1 MDQICQAQSLSQN
14 DLEFIQINHKNKIV
28 ELPDNMHIMQ
38 ASTFLISLT
47 PFEDNLGGE
56 INNFFLSVLPENK
69 EVEILKVITKV
80 ANKSKIEKNILH
92 KCLTKILNM
101 QVDDRI
107 TLNRDICED
116 ISTVLREIF
125 KKIKKKTKIKNYE
138 DIKKCTQ
145 DYMDNFQ
152 KEDILKKFKVSNSN
166 SSKALGLGNIYFGNN
181 NNNNYFKY
189 MNKNFQIVEEA
200 QYEYKEIKLQKN
212 VTLPIEMIILLRKF
226 SMVKNL
232 RLTIN
237 NDYFSINDE
246 LSRSNEYLNK
256 PKKNELEN
264 IILILLNLDWLCPS
278 LVGLE
283 LDLSNINI
291 IESQIDLYKYTLD
304 EFSKIINKEIKIT
317 SYQISINS
325 KRSTDSFYKSSIS
338 QFSSTD
344 ELEFVS
350 DRNSTSNTSSNQII
364 FKLDNDYNDEVF
376 SDEKYSKTFMQF
388 IKKYMNLM
396 EIMIVYSY
404 FVGKMQSI
412 INAKFIMPINLG
424 DEIFQFLKTRN
435 IFINDFHILSYIL
448 KKNLINFSIEFNSLD
463 SQTFEKVLTF
473 LDQNKDLCT
482 CNISFFP
489 EEEFLKTELLFKLL
503 QSNDDKFK
511 IKEYKEN
518 NNKLGFN
525 PNIFYNTKENESLEE
540 FILRK
545 LLYFFEKNIQ
555 NLFYLL
561 TLKTNIMEL
570 CLIFDIPTILI
581 KNGLY
586 NNVLI
591 KFFLNIF
598 ILLDS
603 STNKN
608 LKKLTLIA
616 ENFIFDSRKYPVLND
631 FCDKLDFYKNK
642 NHKLQSLIFQAKIYK
657 IPKIYRFIPYN
668 LTYLSIGS
676 LDYETFYGLTD
687 YLTSSDFGIRTK
699 LRQLKISLNN
709 SLIDINHQQLNETI
723 IRLFTDYP
731 KELKEISLYSH
742 IIISYEQLYNILIKT
757 NYNTLPNIF
766 LQVSVKSIMYDDKL
780 RIKLESDLSNATNI
794 YLKIDNFMELYN
806 IKRADNVTNKII
818 NLLMNLG
825 RKNKDI
831 IQYDIFCNIEKYL
844 CPKERKKLLIQFR

>member
-1 MDQICQAQSLSQN
+1 MEQKCKAQSLIRN
-14 DLEFIQINHKNKIV
+14 VLEYIQINHQNKIV
-28 ELPDNMHIMQ
+28 GLPDTMHMMQ
-38 ASTFLISLT
+38 ASSFLLSLT
-47 PFEDNLGGE
+47 PIEETLGGE

-69 EVEILKVITKV
+69 EGEILKVLTKI
-80 ANKSKIEKNILH
+80 ANKSKIEKNVLH

-101 QVDDRI
+101 PENDRI

-116 ISTVLREIF
+116 ISIVLREVF
-125 KKIKKKTKIKNYE
+125 KKIKKKTKIKIYE
-138 DIKKCTQ
+138 DIKRCTQ
-145 DYMDNFQ
+145 NYMDNFQ
-152 KEDILKKFKVSNSN
+152 KEDILKKFKVFNSN
-166 SSKALGLGNIYFGNN
+166 SSKALGIGNRYFENN
-181 NNNNYFKY
+181 INNGFKY
-189 MNKNFQIVEEA
+189 INKNFQMIEED

-212 VTLPIEMIILLRKF
+212 VILPIEMIILLRKF

-256 PKKNELEN
+256 RKKNEYEN
-264 IILILLNLDWLCPS
+264 IILILFNLDWLCPS

-291 IESQIDLYKYTLD
+291 IESQIDLYKYALD
-304 EFSKIINKEIKIT
+304 EFSKLINKEIKIT
-317 SYQISINS
+317 SYQISNNN
-325 KRSTDSFYKSSIS
+325 KRATDSLYKSSIS

-364 FKLDNDYNDEVF
+364 FKLDNDYNDVVF
-376 SDEKYSKTFMQF
+376 SDEKYYKTLSQF

-396 EIMIVYSY
+396 ELMIIYSY
-404 FVGKMQSI
+404 FVGKMKSI

-424 DEIFQFLKTRN
+424 DEIFQLLKSRN

-448 KKNLINFSIEFNSLD
+448 KKNLINFSLEFNSLD
-463 SQTFEKVLTF
+463 NQTFEKVLNF
-473 LDQNKDLCT
+473 LEQNKDLCT

-489 EEEFLKTELLFKLL
+489 EEQFFKTELLYKLL

-511 IKEYKEN
+511 IRKCKEN

-525 PNIFYNTKENESLEE
+525 PKIFYNTKENESLEE

-545 LLYFFEKNIQ
+545 LSCYFEKNIQ

-561 TLKTNIMEL
+561 TLKTNIMDL

-581 KNGLY
+581 KNGFY
-586 NNVLI
+586 NNILF
-591 KFFLNIF
+591 KFFLDIF

-603 STNKN
+603 SKNKI
-608 LKKLTLIA
+608 LKKLSLIA

-631 FCDKLDFYKNK
+631 FCDKLNFYTNK
-642 NHKLQSLIFQAKIYK
+642 NHKLQSLIFQAKIYRM
-657 IPKIYRFIPYN
+657 PKIYRFIPYN

-687 YLTSSDFGIRTK
+687 YLTSSDFGMRTK
-699 LRQLKISLNN
+699 LKQLKISLNN
-709 SLIDINHQQLNETI
+709 SLIDINQQKLNETI

-806 IKRADNVTNKII
+806 IKRDDNNTNKII
-818 NLLMNLG
+818 NLLMHLG

-831 IQYDIFCNIEKYL
+831 VQYDIFCNIEKFL
-844 CPKERKKLLIQFR
+844 CQKERKKLLIQFR

>member
-1 MDQICQAQSLSQN
+1 MEKKCKARSLSQN
-14 DLEFIQINHKNKIV
+14 ALEFIQINHQNKIV
-28 ELPDNMHIMQ
+28 ELPDSMHIMQ
-38 ASTFLISLT
+38 ASSFLISLT

-69 EVEILKVITKV
+69 EGEILKVITKI
-80 ANKSKIEKNILH
+80 ANKSKIEKNVLH

-101 QVDDRI
+101 HEGDRI

-116 ISTVLREIF
+116 ISIVLREIF

-138 DIKKCTQ
+138 DIKQCTQ
-145 DYMDNFQ
+145 NYMDNFQ

-166 SSKALGLGNIYFGNN
+166 SSKTLGFGNSYFENN
-181 NNNNYFKY
+181 NNGFKY
-189 MNKNFQIVEEA
+189 INKNFQIIEED

-212 VTLPIEMIILLRKF
+212 ITLPIEMIILLRKF

-237 NDYFSINDE
+237 HDYFSINDE

-256 PKKNELEN
+256 TKKNELEN
-264 IILILLNLDWLCPS
+264 IILILFNLDWLCPS

-291 IESQIDLYKYTLD
+291 IESQIDLYKCTLD
-304 EFSKIINKEIKIT
+304 EFSKLINKEIKIT
-317 SYQISINS
+317 SYQISNNN
-325 KRSTDSFYKSSIS
+325 KRSTESLYKSTNS

-364 FKLDNDYNDEVF
+364 FKLDNDYNDVAF
-376 SDEKYSKTFMQF
+376 SDEKYYKTFKQF
-388 IKKYMNLM
+388 ILKYKNIM
-396 EIMIVYSY
+396 ELMIVYSY

-424 DEIFQFLKTRN
+424 DEIFQFLKARN
-435 IFINDFHILSYIL
+435 IFINDFHLLSYIL

-463 SQTFEKVLTF
+463 NQTFEKILTF
-473 LDQNKDLCT
+473 LYQNKDLCT

-489 EEEFLKTELLFKLL
+489 EEHFFKTELLFKLL
-503 QSNDDKFK
+503 QSNDDKYK
-511 IKEYKEN
+511 IKKYKEN

-525 PNIFYNTKENESLEE
+525 PKIFYNTKESESIEE

-545 LLYFFEKNIQ
+545 LSFYFEKNIQ

-570 CLIFDIPTILI
+570 CLIFDIPTLLI
-581 KNGLY
+581 KNGFY
-586 NNVLI
+586 TNILI
-591 KFFLNIF
+591 KFFLDIF

-603 STNKN
+603 SAYKN
-608 LKKLTLIA
+608 LKKLSLIA

-631 FCDKLDFYKNK
+631 FCDKLNFYTNK
-642 NHKLQSLIFQAKIYK
+642 NHKLQSLIFQAKIYR
-657 IPKIYRFIPYN
+657 IPKVYRFIPYN

-709 SLIDINHQQLNETI
+709 SLIDINHQKLNETI
-723 IRLFTDYP
+723 IRLFTEYP

-806 IKRADNVTNKII
+806 IKREDVITSKII

-831 IQYDIFCNIEKYL
+831 VQYDIFCRIEKFL
-844 CPKERKKLLIQFR
+844 CQKERKKLLIQFR

>member
-1 MDQICQAQSLSQN
+1 MEQKCKAQSLIQN
-14 DLEFIQINHKNKIV
+14 VLEYIQINHQNKIV
-28 ELPDNMHIMQ
+28 GLPDTMHMMQ
-38 ASTFLISLT
+38 ASSFLLSLT
-47 PFEDNLGGE
+47 PIEETLGGE

-69 EVEILKVITKV
+69 EGEILKVITKI
-80 ANKSKIEKNILH
+80 ANKSKIEKNVLH

-101 QVDDRI
+101 PEGDRI
-107 TLNRDICED
+107 ILNRDICED
-116 ISTVLREIF
+116 ISIVLREIF

-138 DIKKCTQ
+138 DIKQCTQ
-145 DYMDNFQ
+145 NYMDNFQ

-166 SSKALGLGNIYFGNN
+166 SSKTLGFGNSYFENN
-181 NNNNYFKY
+181 NNGFKY
-189 MNKNFQIVEEA
+189 INKNFQIIEED

-212 VTLPIEMIILLRKF
+212 ITLPIEMIILLRKF

-237 NDYFSINDE
+237 HDYFSINDE

-256 PKKNELEN
+256 TKKNELEN
-264 IILILLNLDWLCPS
+264 IILILFNLDWLCPS

-291 IESQIDLYKYTLD
+291 IESQIDLYKCTLD
-304 EFSKIINKEIKIT
+304 EFSKLINKEIKIT
-317 SYQISINS
+317 SYQISNNN
-325 KRSTDSFYKSSIS
+325 KRSTESLYKSTNS

-364 FKLDNDYNDEVF
+364 FKLDNDYNDVAF
-376 SDEKYSKTFMQF
+376 SDEKYYKTFKQF
-388 IKKYMNLM
+388 ILKYKNIM
-396 EIMIVYSY
+396 ELMIVYSY

-424 DEIFQFLKTRN
+424 DEIFQFLKARN
-435 IFINDFHILSYIL
+435 IFINDFHLLSYIL

-463 SQTFEKVLTF
+463 NQTFEKVLTF
-473 LDQNKDLCT
+473 LYQNKDLCT

-489 EEEFLKTELLFKLL
+489 EEHFFKTELLFKLL
-503 QSNDDKFK
+503 QSNDDKYK
-511 IKEYKEN
+511 IKKYKEN

-525 PNIFYNTKENESLEE
+525 PKIFYNTKESESLEE

-545 LLYFFEKNIQ
+545 LSFYFEKNIQ

-570 CLIFDIPTILI
+570 CLIFDMPTLLI
-581 KNGLY
+581 KNGFY
-586 NNVLI
+586 TNILI
-591 KFFLNIF
+591 KFFLDIF

-603 STNKN
+603 SAYKN
-608 LKKLTLIA
+608 LKKLSLIA

-631 FCDKLDFYKNK
+631 FCDKLNFYTNK
-642 NHKLQSLIFQAKIYK
+642 NHKLQSLIFQAKIYR
-657 IPKIYRFIPYN
+657 IPKVYRFIPYN

-709 SLIDINHQQLNETI
+709 SLIDINHQKLNETI
-723 IRLFTDYP
+723 IRLFTEYP

-806 IKRADNVTNKII
+806 IKREDNITSKII

-831 IQYDIFCNIEKYL
+831 VQYDLFCKIEKFL
-844 CPKERKKLLIQFR
+844 CQKERKKLLIQFR

>member
-1 MDQICQAQSLSQN
+1 MEKKCKARSLSQN
-14 DLEFIQINHKNKIV
+14 ALEFIQINHQNKIV
-28 ELPDNMHIMQ
+28 ELPDSMHIMQ
-38 ASTFLISLT
+38 ASSFLISLT

-69 EVEILKVITKV
+69 EGEILKVITKI
-80 ANKSKIEKNILH
+80 ANKSKIEKNVLH

-101 QVDDRI
+101 HEGDRI

-116 ISTVLREIF
+116 ISIVLREIF

-138 DIKKCTQ
+138 DIKQCTQ
-145 DYMDNFQ
+145 NYMDNFQ

-166 SSKALGLGNIYFGNN
+166 SSKTLGFGNSYFENN
-181 NNNNYFKY
+181 NNGFKY
-189 MNKNFQIVEEA
+189 INKNFQIIEED

-212 VTLPIEMIILLRKF
+212 ITLPIEMIILLRKF

-237 NDYFSINDE
+237 HDYFSINDE

-256 PKKNELEN
+256 TKKNELEN
-264 IILILLNLDWLCPS
+264 IILILFNLDWLCPS

-304 EFSKIINKEIKIT
+304 EFSKLINKEIKIT
-317 SYQISINS
+317 SYQISNNN
-325 KRSTDSFYKSSIS
+325 KRSTESLYKSTNS

-364 FKLDNDYNDEVF
+364 FKLDNDYNDVAF
-376 SDEKYSKTFMQF
+376 SDEKYYKTFKQF
-388 IKKYMNLM
+388 ILKYKNIM
-396 EIMIVYSY
+396 ELMIVYSY

-424 DEIFQFLKTRN
+424 DEIFQFLKARN
-435 IFINDFHILSYIL
+435 IFINDFHLLSYIL

-463 SQTFEKVLTF
+463 NQTFEKVLTF
-473 LDQNKDLCT
+473 LYQNKDLCT

-489 EEEFLKTELLFKLL
+489 EEHFFKTELLFKLL
-503 QSNDDKFK
+503 QSNDDKYK
-511 IKEYKEN
+511 IKKYKEN

-525 PNIFYNTKENESLEE
+525 PKIFYNTKESESLEE

-545 LLYFFEKNIQ
+545 LSFYFEKNIQ

-570 CLIFDIPTILI
+570 CLIFDMPTLLI
-581 KNGLY
+581 KNGFY
-586 NNVLI
+586 TNILI
-591 KFFLNIF
+591 KFFLDIF

-603 STNKN
+603 SAYKN
-608 LKKLTLIA
+608 LKKLSLIA

-631 FCDKLDFYKNK
+631 FCDKLNFYTNK
-642 NHKLQSLIFQAKIYK
+642 NHKLQSLIFQAKIYR

-709 SLIDINHQQLNETI
+709 SLIDINHQKLNETI
-723 IRLFTDYP
+723 IRLFTEYP

-806 IKRADNVTNKII
+806 IKREDNITSKII

-831 IQYDIFCNIEKYL
+831 VQYDIFCKIEKFL
-844 CPKERKKLLIQFR
+844 CQKERKKLLIQFR

>member
-1 MDQICQAQSLSQN
+1 MEKKWKTQRLSQN
-14 DLEFIQINHKNKIV
+14 ALEFIQINHQNKIV
-28 ELPDNMHIMQ
+28 ELPDSMHIMQ
-38 ASTFLISLT
+38 ASSFLISLT

-69 EVEILKVITKV
+69 EGEILKVITKI
-80 ANKSKIEKNILH
+80 ANKSKIEKNVLH

-101 QVDDRI
+101 HEGDRI

-116 ISTVLREIF
+116 ISIVLREIF

-138 DIKKCTQ
+138 DIKQCTQ
-145 DYMDNFQ
+145 NYMDNFQ

-166 SSKALGLGNIYFGNN
+166 SSKTLGFGNSYFENN
-181 NNNNYFKY
+181 NNGFKY
-189 MNKNFQIVEEA
+189 INKNFQIIEED

-212 VTLPIEMIILLRKF
+212 ITLPIEMIILLRKF

-237 NDYFSINDE
+237 HDYFSINDE

-256 PKKNELEN
+256 TKKNELEN
-264 IILILLNLDWLCPS
+264 IILILFNLDWLCPS

-291 IESQIDLYKYTLD
+291 IESQIDLYKCTLD
-304 EFSKIINKEIKIT
+304 EFSKLINKEIKIT
-317 SYQISINS
+317 SYQISNNN
-325 KRSTDSFYKSSIS
+325 KRSTESLYKSTNS

-364 FKLDNDYNDEVF
+364 FKLDNDYNDVAF
-376 SDEKYSKTFMQF
+376 SDEKYYKTFKQF
-388 IKKYMNLM
+388 ILKYKNIM
-396 EIMIVYSY
+396 ELMIVYSY
-404 FVGKMQSI
+404 FVGKMKSI

-424 DEIFQFLKTRN
+424 DEIFQFLKARN

-463 SQTFEKVLTF
+463 NQTFEKVLTF
-473 LDQNKDLCT
+473 LYQNKDLCT

-489 EEEFLKTELLFKLL
+489 EEHFFKTELLFKLL
-503 QSNDDKFK
+503 QSNDDKYK
-511 IKEYKEN
+511 IKQYKEN

-525 PNIFYNTKENESLEE
+525 PKIFYNTKESESLEE

-545 LLYFFEKNIQ
+545 LSFYFEKNIQ

-570 CLIFDIPTILI
+570 CLIFDMPTLLI
-581 KNGLY
+581 KNGFY
-586 NNVLI
+586 TNILI
-591 KFFLNIF
+591 KFFLDIF

-603 STNKN
+603 SAYKN
-608 LKKLTLIA
+608 LKKLSLIA

-631 FCDKLDFYKNK
+631 FCDKLNFYTNK
-642 NHKLQSLIFQAKIYK
+642 NHKLQSLIFQAKIYR

-709 SLIDINHQQLNETI
+709 SLIDINHQKLNETI
-723 IRLFTDYP
+723 IRLFTEYP

-806 IKRADNVTNKII
+806 IKREDNITSKII

-831 IQYDIFCNIEKYL
+831 VQYDIFCKMEKFL
-844 CPKERKKLLIQFR
+844 CQKERKKLLIQFR